1 LKNTGVSLIRQ
12 AALQMMLQVM
22 ETTTATVL
30 AYAMVRE
37 AFKTSGNNPLQ

>member
-1 LKNTGVSLIRQ
+1 LTSSTANDVAGDG
-12 AALQMMLQVM
+12 
-22 ETTTATVL
+22 TTTATVL